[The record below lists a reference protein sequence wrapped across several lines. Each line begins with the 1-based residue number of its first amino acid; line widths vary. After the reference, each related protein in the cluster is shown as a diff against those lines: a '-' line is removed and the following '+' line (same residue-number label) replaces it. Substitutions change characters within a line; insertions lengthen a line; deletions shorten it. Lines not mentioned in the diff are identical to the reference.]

1 MVSKIPD
8 NIIKIKTSRLGNS
21 TGGGVGKTLDYS
33 VVFNFDEEESF
44 FSVKKYKFFYI
55 VNSIDAD
62 YVIYKIKLSLSLIY
76 SSLEEGLSVED
87 RFNISFGNNIN
98 FFIFDTSIFRKNLS
112 HLTYT
117 ETGEI
122 LEYRKSISEFII
134 SSGRELT
141 YNTSLAFS
149 EYLPFGVC
157 VETLGPL
164 ERIFGIPLKINV
176 KVYAK

>member
-44 FSVKKYKFFYI
+44 FSVKKYKFLYI
-55 VNSIDAD
+55 ANSIDAD
-62 YVIYKIKLSLSLIY
+62 YVIYKIKLALSLIFT
-76 SSLEEGLSVED
+76 SVEDRLSVED
-87 RFNISFGNNIN
+87 KFNTSFGSNIN
-98 FFIFDTSIFRKNLS
+98 FSAFDSSLFKKNHP

-122 LEYRKSISEFII
+122 LEYKKSIEDFIT
-134 SSGRELT
+134 SSDREIT

-149 EYLPFGVC
+149 EYLPFGIY

-164 ERIFGIPLKINV
+164 ERIFGLPLKISV
-176 KVYAK
+176 KIYAK